1 MPLDV
6 SPRRAYYDA
15 AMDEVWAAPQLVQLG
30 RLSDKRWPGVLSV
43 RAQLDLP
50 RVMANLNRYYVTVR
64 PGAKTRCIDGR
75 HDPAL
80 DERNLGPQ
88 VPGGAPGAALAYRLG
103 VDQDDLTRGTFLN
116 DVEVMIDAYMRFGLA
131 PGGHRDDSE
140 HELGVGCGALDGAP
154 IILRHMTSTAL
165 VEDHKRLVK
174 TLLSDRF
181 NRDDYLRVL
190 GAGLVLDSRAN
201 DYFTGSDGIIDML
214 EKRAPNSVSE
224 LKGVH
229 AESLVCVNFV
239 PNTTL
244 ASNRF
249 AHDHGGMQAFGYD
262 IWRSRQL
269 AATLLPLPTQ
279 TVDRNR
285 FIMARVMLTIAT
297 LMTLTDGSLPLVAR
311 LPVEDPSPSGPS
323 ARHPLP

>member
-1 MPLDV
+1 MSEGNP
-6 SPRRAYYDA
+6 A
-15 AMDEVWAAPQLVQLG
+15 AHVQIIHLG
-30 RLSDKRWPGVLSV
+30 RLSDKKWPGVLSV
-43 RAQLDLP
+43 YPSLNLNAVAAQLDSYFVP
-50 RVMANLNRYYVTVR
+50 VQR
-64 PGAKTRCIDGR
+64 GAKTRCIDGR
-75 HDPAL
+75 HDPEL

-154 IILRHMTSTAL
+154 VILRHMTNTAL

-174 TLLSDRF
+174 TLLSAHF
-181 NRDDYLRVL
+181 HRDDYLRVM
-190 GAGLVLDSRAN
+190 GAGLVLDSRASV
-201 DYFTGSDGIIDML
+201 YFHGSDQIINML
-214 EKRAPNSVSE
+214 EKRSPHSVSE

-269 AATLLPLPTQ
+269 AATLLPLPSQ

-285 FIMARVMLTIAT
+285 FIMARVMLTVAT
-297 LMTLTDGSLPLVAR
+297 LMTLTDGSLPLLAR
-311 LPVEDPSPSGPS
+311 LPGEAVGYEP
-323 ARHPLP
+323 